1 MYLPLRPLSSVHS
14 WRYPVL
20 GPVILAASRSDK
32 MRRFVSAA
40 PGTKQVVDRF
50 IAGESVDQV
59 VPIVQDAADKG
70 LEVTL
75 DVVGEDITTPA
86 QAEAARDAYLELIE
100 RLKVLDLGPRAEMS
114 VKLSMFGQS
123 LPSPAATLN
132 GEPSGL
138 APTFP
143 GGHELALANVRPV
156 VEAAAAIGTTVTLDA
171 EDHTTLDSMFAIHEE
186 LRKDF
191 PQTGCVIQSYLFRT
205 EDDARR
211 LAAAGSRVRIVK
223 GAYKEPASVAYQDKA
238 EIDKAYVR
246 ITKILMAGEGYPM
259 IGSHDPRLIAIAQEL
274 GRQYG
279 RKLDEYEFQMLYG
292 IRSDEHIRLA
302 AEGHRMRVYTAYG
315 TDWYGYFMRRL
326 AEKPANLLFFGR
338 SVLTKG

>member
-1 MYLPLRPLSSVHS
+1 M
-14 WRYPVL
+14 L

-50 IAGESVDQV
+50 IAGETVEHV
-59 VPIVQDAADKG
+59 IPIVQDITGRG

-75 DVVGEDITTPA
+75 DVVGEDITTVE
-86 QAEAARDAYLELIE
+86 QSYAARDAYLELVG
-100 RLKVLDLGPRAEMS
+100 RLKELGLGERAEMS
-114 VKLSMFGQS
+114 VKLSMFGQA
-123 LPSPAATLN
+123 L
-132 GEPSGL
+132 E
-138 APTFP
+138 

-156 VEAAAAIGTTVTLDA
+156 VAAAAEIGTTVTLDA

-191 PQTGCVIQSYLFRT
+191 PQTGCVIQAYLFRT
-205 EDDARR
+205 EDDALR
-211 LAAAGSRVRIVK
+211 LAANGSRVRIVK
-223 GAYKEPASVAYQDKA
+223 GAYKEPASVAIQDKP

-246 ITKILMAGEGYPM
+246 IMKILMDGEGYPM
-259 IGSHDPRLIAIAQEL
+259 IGSHDPRLISIGQEL
-274 GRQYG
+274 ARRAG

-292 IRSDEHIRLA
+292 IRSEEQNRLA

-326 AEKPANLLFFGR
+326 AEKPANLLFFAR
-338 SVLTKG
+338 SILTKG

>member
-1 MYLPLRPLSSVHS
+1 M
-14 WRYPVL
+14 L

-32 MRRFVSAA
+32 MRRIVSAA
-40 PGTKQVVDRF
+40 PVTKPVVNRF
-50 IAGESVDQV
+50 IPGETVDQV
-59 VPIVQDAADKG
+59 IPIVEELTRAG

-75 DVVGEDITTPA
+75 DVVGEDITEVA
-86 QAEAARDAYLELIE
+86 QSHAARDAYLQLIARLEELG
-100 RLKVLDLGPRAEMS
+100 LGETVEMS
-114 VKLSMFGQS
+114 VKLSMFGQA
-123 LPSPAATLN
+123 L
-132 GEPSGL
+132 E
-138 APTFP
+138 

-191 PQTGCVIQSYLFRT
+191 PQTGCVIQAYLFRT
-205 EDDARR
+205 EADARR
-211 LAAAGSRVRIVK
+211 LAANGSRVRIVK
-223 GAYKEPASVAYQDKA
+223 GAYKEPAEVAYQDKA

-246 ITKILMAGEGYPM
+246 IMKILMDGEGYPM
-259 IGSHDPRLIAIAQEL
+259 IGSHDPRLIAIGQEL
-274 GRQYG
+274 ARQAG

-292 IRSDEHIRLA
+292 IRSEEHLRLA

-326 AEKPANLLFFGR
+326 AEKPANLLFFLR
-338 SVLTKG
+338 SMITKN

>member
-1 MYLPLRPLSSVHS
+1 M
-14 WRYPVL
+14 L
-20 GPVILAASRSDK
+20 GPVILAASRSDR

-40 PGTKQVVDRF
+40 PGTKQVVARF
-50 IAGESVDQV
+50 IAGETVDQV
-59 VPIVQDAADKG
+59 IPIVRDAADKG

-75 DVVGEDITTPA
+75 DVVGEDITTR
-86 QAEAARDAYLELIE
+86 QQSFAARDAYLELIE
-100 RLKVLDLGPRAEMS
+100 HLRDLGLGARAEMS
-114 VKLSMFGQS
+114 VKLSMFGQ
-123 LPSPAATLN
+123 A
-132 GEPSGL
+132 L
-138 APTFP
+138 A

-156 VEAAAAIGTTVTLDA
+156 VEAAAEIGTTVTLDA

-191 PQTGCVIQSYLFRT
+191 PQTGCVIQAYLFRT

-211 LAAAGSRVRIVK
+211 LSGAGSRVRIVK
-223 GAYKEPASVAYQDKA
+223 GAYKEPATVAFQDKA

-246 ITKILMAGEGYPM
+246 ILKILMAGDGYPM
-259 IGSHDPRLIAIAQEL
+259 IGSHDPRLIAISQEL
-274 GRQYG
+274 ARRAG

-292 IRSDEHIRLA
+292 IRSEEHVRLA

-326 AEKPANLLFFGR
+326 AEKPANLLFFVR
-338 SVLTKG
+338 SMITKN

>member
-1 MYLPLRPLSSVHS
+1 M
-14 WRYPVL
+14 L

-32 MRRFVSAA
+32 MRRIVSAA
-40 PGTKQVVDRF
+40 PVTKPVVNRF
-50 IAGESVDQV
+50 IPGETVDQV
-59 VPIVQDAADKG
+59 IPIVEDLTRNG

-75 DVVGEDITTPA
+75 DVVGEDITA
-86 QAEAARDAYLELIE
+86 VEQSYAARDAYLQLIG
-100 RLKVLDLGPRAEMS
+100 RLAALGLGEKAEMS
-114 VKLSMFGQS
+114 VKLSMFGQA
-123 LPSPAATLN
+123 L
-132 GEPSGL
+132 E
-138 APTFP
+138 

-191 PQTGCVIQSYLFRT
+191 PQTGCVIQAYLFRT
-205 EDDARR
+205 EADARR

-223 GAYKEPASVAYQDKA
+223 GAYKEPAEVAYQDKA

-246 ITKILMAGEGYPM
+246 ILKILMDGEGYPM
-259 IGSHDPRLIAIAQEL
+259 IGSHDPRLIAIGQEL
-274 GRQYG
+274 ARKAG

-292 IRSDEHIRLA
+292 IRSEEHLRLA

-326 AEKPANLLFFGR
+326 AEKPANLLFFIR
-338 SVLTKG
+338 SMITKN

>member
-1 MYLPLRPLSSVHS
+1 M
-14 WRYPVL
+14 L

-32 MRRFVSAA
+32 MRRIVSAA
-40 PGTKQVVDRF
+40 PVTKPVVNRF
-50 IAGESVDQV
+50 IPGETVDQV
-59 VPIVQDAADKG
+59 IPIVEDLTRNG

-75 DVVGEDITTPA
+75 DVVGEDITEVE
-86 QAEAARDAYLELIE
+86 QSYAARDAYLQLIE
-100 RLKVLDLGPRAEMS
+100 RLAELGLGEKAEMS
-114 VKLSMFGQS
+114 VKLSMFGQA
-123 LPSPAATLN
+123 L
-132 GEPSGL
+132 E
-138 APTFP
+138 

-186 LRKDF
+186 LRRDF
-191 PQTGCVIQSYLFRT
+191 PQTGCVIQAYLFRT
-205 EDDARR
+205 EADARR

-223 GAYKEPASVAYQDKA
+223 GAYKEPAEVAYQDKA

-246 ITKILMAGEGYPM
+246 IMKILMEGEGYPM
-259 IGSHDPRLIAIAQEL
+259 IGSHDPRLIAIGQEL
-274 GRQYG
+274 ARQAG

-292 IRSDEHIRLA
+292 IRSEEHLRLA

-326 AEKPANLLFFGR
+326 AEKPANLLFFLR
-338 SVLTKG
+338 SMITKN

>member
-1 MYLPLRPLSSVHS
+1 M
-14 WRYPVL
+14 L

-32 MRRFVSAA
+32 MRKLVSAA
-40 PGTKQVVDRF
+40 PVTKPVVNRF
-50 IAGESVDQV
+50 IPGETVEQV
-59 VPIVQDAADKG
+59 VPIIEETVGKG

-75 DVVGEDITTPA
+75 DVVGEDITTPE
-86 QAEAARDAYLELIE
+86 QAAHARDAYLELIE
-100 RLKVLDLGPRAEMS
+100 RLKELGHGTKAEMS
-114 VKLSMFGQS
+114 VKLSMFGQA
-123 LPSPAATLN
+123 L
-132 GEPSGL
+132 E
-138 APTFP
+138 

-191 PQTGCVIQSYLFRT
+191 PQTGCVIQAYLFRT
-205 EDDARR
+205 EADAKR
-211 LAAAGSRVRIVK
+211 LAEAGSRVRIVK
-223 GAYKEPASVAYQDKA
+223 GAYKEPAEVAHQDKG

-246 ITKILMAGEGYPM
+246 ILKVLMEGAGYPM
-259 IGSHDPRLIAIAQEL
+259 IGSHDPRLIAIGQEL
-274 GRQYG
+274 ARRAG

-292 IRSDEHIRLA
+292 IRSEEHIRLA

-326 AEKPANLLFFGR
+326 AEKPANLLFFVR
-338 SVLTKG
+338 SMITKN

>member
-1 MYLPLRPLSSVHS
+1 M
-14 WRYPVL
+14 L
-20 GPVILAASRSDK
+20 GPLILAASRSDK
-32 MRRFVSAA
+32 MRKIVSAA
-40 PGTKQVVDRF
+40 PVTKPVVNRF
-50 IAGESVDQV
+50 IPGETVDQV
-59 VPIVQDAADKG
+59 IPIVADLSQKG

-75 DVVGEDITTPA
+75 DVVGEDITTVE
-86 QAEAARDAYLELIE
+86 QSYAARDAYLELIE
-100 RLKVLDLGPRAEMS
+100 HLKELELGEKAEMS

-123 LPSPAATLN
+123 L
-132 GEPSGL
+132 E
-138 APTFP
+138 

-191 PQTGCVIQSYLFRT
+191 PQTGCVIQAYLFRT
-205 EDDARR
+205 EADARR

-246 ITKILMAGEGYPM
+246 ILKTLMDGEGYPM
-259 IGSHDPRLIAIAQEL
+259 IGSHDPRLIAITQEL
-274 GRQYG
+274 ARTAG

-292 IRSDEHIRLA
+292 IRSEEHLRLA

-326 AEKPANLLFFGR
+326 AEKPANLLFFVR
-338 SVLTKG
+338 SMITKN

>member
-1 MYLPLRPLSSVHS
+1 M
-14 WRYPVL
+14 L

-32 MRRFVSAA
+32 MRRIVSAA
-40 PGTKQVVDRF
+40 PVTKPVVNRF
-50 IAGESVDQV
+50 IPGETVDQV
-59 VPIVQDAADKG
+59 IPIVEDLTQAG

-75 DVVGEDITTPA
+75 DVVGEDITEVE
-86 QAEAARDAYLELIE
+86 QSYAARDAYLLLIE
-100 RLKVLDLGPRAEMS
+100 RLAELGLGEKAEMS
-114 VKLSMFGQS
+114 VKLSMFGQA
-123 LPSPAATLN
+123 L
-132 GEPSGL
+132 E
-138 APTFP
+138 

-191 PQTGCVIQSYLFRT
+191 PQTGCVIQAYLFRT
-205 EDDARR
+205 EADARR
-211 LAAAGSRVRIVK
+211 LAANGSRVRIVK
-223 GAYKEPASVAYQDKA
+223 GAYKEPAEVAYLDKA

-246 ITKILMAGEGYPM
+246 ILKILMDGEGYPM
-259 IGSHDPRLIAIAQEL
+259 IGSHDPRLIAIGQEL
-274 GRQYG
+274 ARKAG

-292 IRSDEHIRLA
+292 IRSEEHLRLA

-326 AEKPANLLFFGR
+326 AEKPANLLFFVR
-338 SVLTKG
+338 SMITKN

>member
-1 MYLPLRPLSSVHS
+1 M
-14 WRYPVL
+14 L

-32 MRRFVSAA
+32 MRRIVSAA
-40 PGTKQVVDRF
+40 PVTKPVVNRF
-50 IAGESVDQV
+50 IPGETVDQV
-59 VPIVQDAADKG
+59 IPIVEDLTRNG

-75 DVVGEDITTPA
+75 DVVGEDITA
-86 QAEAARDAYLELIE
+86 VEQSYAARDAYLQLIG
-100 RLKVLDLGPRAEMS
+100 RLAALGLGEKAEMS
-114 VKLSMFGQS
+114 VKLSMFGQA
-123 LPSPAATLN
+123 L
-132 GEPSGL
+132 E
-138 APTFP
+138 

-191 PQTGCVIQSYLFRT
+191 PQTGCVIQAYLFRT
-205 EDDARR
+205 EADARR
-211 LAAAGSRVRIVK
+211 LADAGSRVRIVK
-223 GAYKEPASVAYQDKA
+223 GAYKEPAEVAYQDKA

-246 ITKILMAGEGYPM
+246 ILKILMDGEGYPM
-259 IGSHDPRLIAIAQEL
+259 IGSHDPRLIAIGQEL
-274 GRQYG
+274 ARKAG

-292 IRSDEHIRLA
+292 IRSEEHLRLA

-326 AEKPANLLFFGR
+326 AEKPANLLFFVR
-338 SVLTKG
+338 SMITKN

>member
-1 MYLPLRPLSSVHS
+1 M
-14 WRYPVL
+14 L
-20 GPVILAASRSDK
+20 GPVILAASRSDR

-40 PGTKQVVDRF
+40 PGTKQVVARF

-59 VPIVQDAADKG
+59 VPVVQDAVAKG

-75 DVVGEDITTPA
+75 DVVGEDITTRE
-86 QAEAARDAYLELIE
+86 QAFAARDAYLELIE
-100 RLKVLDLGPRAEMS
+100 HLKELDLGTKAEMS
-114 VKLSMFGQS
+114 IKLSMFGQA
-123 LPSPAATLN
+123 L
-132 GEPSGL
+132 E
-138 APTFP
+138 

-191 PQTGCVIQSYLFRT
+191 PRTGCVIQAYLYRT
-205 EDDARR
+205 EADARR
-211 LAAAGSRVRIVK
+211 LAASGSRVRLVK
-223 GAYKEPASVAYQDKA
+223 GAYKEPVEVAYQDKA
-238 EIDKAYVR
+238 ETDKAYVR
-246 ITKILMAGEGYPM
+246 VLRVLMEGEGYPM
-259 IGSHDPRLIAIAQEL
+259 IGSHDPRLISIAQEL
-274 GRQYG
+274 ARKAG

-292 IRSDEHIRLA
+292 IRSEEHLRLA

-326 AEKPANLLFFGR
+326 AEKPANLLFFAR
-338 SVLTKG
+338 SILTRG

>member
-1 MYLPLRPLSSVHS
+1 M
-14 WRYPVL
+14 L

-32 MRRFVSAA
+32 MRRFISAA
-40 PGTKQVVDRF
+40 PGTKQVVARF
-50 IAGESVDQV
+50 IAGEAVDQV
-59 VPIVQDAADKG
+59 VQVVQDSADHG

-75 DVVGEDITTPA
+75 DVVGEDITTPE
-86 QAEAARDAYLELIE
+86 QAAAARDAYLELIG
-100 RLKVLDLGPRAEMS
+100 RLEQLGLGTKAEMS

-123 LPSPAATLN
+123 LD
-132 GEPSGL
+132 
-138 APTFP
+138 
-143 GGHELALANVRPV
+143 GGHELALANIRPV

-191 PQTGCVIQSYLFRT
+191 PQTGCVIQAYLFRT

-211 LAAAGSRVRIVK
+211 LADAGSRVRLVK
-223 GAYKEPASVAYQDKA
+223 GAYKEPASVAYQQKP
-238 EIDKAYVR
+238 EIDKAFVR
-246 ITKILMAGEGYPM
+246 ILKTLMVGDGYPM
-259 IGSHDPRLIAIAQEL
+259 IGSHDPRLIAIGQEL
-274 GRQYG
+274 ARQAG

-292 IRSDEHIRLA
+292 IRSDEQIRLA

-326 AEKPANLLFFGR
+326 AEKPANLLFFAR
-338 SVLTKG
+338 SILTKG